1 MKSSSLKVL
10 AVMVLVA
17 LLSASALAKDA
28 VKTAVSNPSPAALVV
43 ENGNAYSQGTYAI
56 GTIQLFYTVEG
67 FTWPASVGS
76 FDLSFAIQAGS
87 TRPFTSYP
95 TSLTA
100 SQIGSDDLSLS
111 LPGTFSVGSAAW
123 TTGPHNIQIDVN
135 PALVGQPA
143 DDGAELV
150 ANVKLSAPGGANLDT
165 VTNIQVHVLLV
176 HPTEC
181 LKLYNVITDQGMTT
195 NLSELGIGVSVNRQ
209 GKVSSTP
216 PQMSNNIIVVNTC
229 SDQQEFELGAFING
243 NFELANG
250 QPVKSYISSTDDFLT
265 GITSGITLIGGKP
278 HGASTCLGFTG
289 TSALPGNSM
298 LLITMHMSM
307 KDSAAVLG
315 SYTGFSATMWQAGSS
330 CGLSPAAASFTN
342 VGPSSSVSTSL
353 FKNN

>member
-1 MKSSSLKVL
+1 MKNSSLKVL

-17 LLSASALAKDA
+17 LMSASALAKDA
-28 VKTAVSNPSPAALVV
+28 VKTAVSNATPEALIV

-56 GTIQLFYTVEG
+56 GTIQLFYTVQG
-67 FTWPASVGS
+67 FTWPESVGS

-87 TRPFTSYP
+87 GKPFTGYP

-123 TTGPHNIQIDVN
+123 TTEPHTVQIDMN
-135 PALVGQPA
+135 PALAGQPA

-150 ANVKLSAPGGANLDT
+150 ANVRLAAPGGSNLDT

-181 LKLYNVITDQGMTT
+181 LKLYNIITDQGLST
-195 NLSELGIGVSVNRQ
+195 NLGDVGIGVSINRQ
-209 GKVSSTP
+209 GKVSSNP
-216 PQMSNNIIVVNTC
+216 PQMSDNVIVVNTC
-229 SDQQEFELGAFING
+229 SDPQEFELGSFLNG

-250 QPVKSYISSTDDFLT
+250 QPVKSYISSTDDFLS
-265 GITSGITLIGGKP
+265 GVTSGITLIGGKP
-278 HGASTCLGFTG
+278 HGSSACLSFTG
-289 TSALPGNSM
+289 ASALPGNSM
-298 LLITMHMSM
+298 LLITLHMNI
-307 KDSAAVLG
+307 KDSADVLG
-315 SYTGFSATMWQAGSS
+315 TYSGFTATMWQAGSS
-330 CGLSPAAASFTN
+330 CGLAPAAASFTN
-342 VGPSSSVSTSL
+342 VGPSNTVSTSL

>member
-1 MKSSSLKVL
+1 MKSSTLKVL

-17 LLSASALAKDA
+17 LMSASALAKDA
-28 VKTAVSNPSPAALVV
+28 VKTAVTNTDALIV

-56 GTIQLFYTVEG
+56 GTIQLFYTVQG
-67 FTWPASVGS
+67 TAWPAGVDIGS
-76 FDLSFAIQAGS
+76 FDLSFAIQAGGNK
-87 TRPFTSYP
+87 PFTSYP

-100 SQIGSDDLSLS
+100 SQIGSDDLLLS
-111 LPGTFSVGSAAW
+111 LPGTFSVGDASW
-123 TTGPHNIQIDVN
+123 TTGPHTVQIDVN
-135 PALVGQPA
+135 PALAGQPA
-143 DDGAELV
+143 EDGAELV

-181 LKLYNVITDQGMTT
+181 VKLYNVITDQGMSM

-216 PQMSNNIIVVNTC
+216 PQMSDNVIVVNTC